1 MMSEIQF
8 KNGNGRFSEA
18 VIHNGIIYTSG
29 IVGDTPGADASLQTK
44 EILAHFDRI
53 LAENHSDRKHILDLT
68 VIIPDIRKNGNVVGD
83 IINAWGNQ
91 DALPARFTY
100 QGLLVS
106 PLWNVEI
113 SMRAAQK

>member
-1 MMSEIQF
+1 MSEIQF

-18 VIHNGIIYTSG
+18 VN
-29 IVGDTPGADASLQTK
+29 ASLQTK

-68 VIIPDIRKNGNVVGD
+68 VIIPDIRKNVNVVGD
-83 IINAWGNQ
+83 IINAWVNQ

-113 SMRAAQK
+113 SMRAAQKSSVGMEPWQGKLLNESNQW